1 MASRVLLVDDEA
13 AIRAVLR
20 AYLEAS
26 GYEVAEATD
35 GASALALAQDRQPD
49 VVLLDL
55 GLPDRDGLEV
65 MRELGATTSA
75 YVLLVTARAEEVDR
89 LVGLRMGADDYI
101 TKPFSP
107 REVVARVDAVLRRG
121 RHGPQGTA
129 PAVPAGLLVD
139 RLTREVLVDGRP
151 VELSALDFDLLAAMS
166 DAPGRVWSRRQLLER
181 VWGGDFFGD
190 ERIVDVHVR
199 SIRAALGDDPADP
212 RFVATVRG
220 VGYKCVAGAR

>member
-1 MASRVLLVDDEA
+1 MGTQVLVVDDEA
-13 AIRAVLR
+13 AIRDVLR

-26 GYEVAEATD
+26 GYDVAEASD
-35 GASALALAQDRQPD
+35 GAGAVAQARRDPPE

-55 GLPDRDGLEV
+55 CLPDMDGLEV
-65 MRELGATTSA
+65 MKQLASFSSA
-75 YVLLVTARAEEVDR
+75 YVLLVSARAEEVDR
-89 LVGLRMGADDYI
+89 LVGLRMGADDYV

-107 REVVARVDAVLRRG
+107 REIVARVDAVLRRD
-121 RHGPQGTA
+121 RHR
-129 PAVPAGLLVD
+129 PAGLERSEPSGLVVD
-139 RLTREVLVDGRP
+139 RLTREVRVDGRP
-151 VELSALDFDLLAAMS
+151 VELSALDFDLLAALY
-166 DAPGRVWSRRQLLER
+166 DAPGRVYSRRQLLER

>member
-1 MASRVLLVDDEA
+1 MAARVLVVDDEA
-13 AIRAVLR
+13 AIRDVLR
-20 AYLEAS
+20 AYLEAA
-26 GYEVAEATD
+26 GHDVAEAAD
-35 GASALALAQDRQPD
+35 GASALAAARHQPPD

-65 MRELGATTSA
+65 MRELATITPA

-107 REVVARVDAVLRRG
+107 REVVARVDAVLRRD
-121 RHGPQGTA
+121 RHGA
-129 PAVPAGLLVD
+129 PRPEQAGPDGLALD
-139 RLTREVLVDGRP
+139 RLTREVRVDGRP
-151 VELSALDFDLLAAMS
+151 VELSALDFDLLAAMY

-190 ERIVDVHVR
+190 ERVVDVHIR
-199 SIRAALGDDPADP
+199 SIRAALGDDPAAP
-212 RFVATVRG
+212 RFIGTVRG
-220 VGYKCVAGAR
+220 VGYKCVAGVR